1 MLVFGMHKYKR
12 CCKEER
18 YLVIFIRRVLLCTWV
33 TMVHST
39 SFKKSLCTVYLHFEL
54 EVAMEYP
61 VTSKVDFI
69 LFYFSESKQ
78 ISLTDLADTSR
89 LIRLSCLSW
98 RRCAKGSV
106 GGCDSI
112 AGDWNIFC
120 LWDPLCLIMKLFTP
134 ASSKRYPFAQVVIC
148 LVLSSFF
155 FIWCCCEWLPV
166 CLVFVTNIAQFI

>member
-1 MLVFGMHKYKR
+1 MLVFRMHKYKR

-78 ISLTDLADTSR
+78 ISLTDLVDTSR
-89 LIRLSCLSW
+89 LTHLSW
-98 RRCAKGSV
+98 QRCEKGSV
-106 GGCDSI
+106 GGCDSV
-112 AGDWNIFC
+112 AGDWNICC

-134 ASSKRYPFAQVVIC
+134 ASSKRYPFAHVVIC

-155 FIWCCCEWLPV
+155 FLFDVVVNDCQCVWYL
-166 CLVFVTNIAQFI
+166 